1 MPFSASKC
9 TCRKTWHP
17 RFLRLLPQ
25 IYDYAIPAFRD
36 LQRDEREEA
45 VQETVAQAF
54 VLFVRLMQR
63 RRAELVFPT
72 IIARFAIARVREGRT
87 LGTGLNSRDVSS
99 RYAQRKRGF
108 SVGRLDRRNGRKD
121 RWLEAMVEDHH
132 TPVVDQVCF
141 RIDFPEW
148 LARLSRR
155 NRRIAESL
163 ACGNSTNDVAREFRL
178 TAARVSQLRRELR
191 ASWEGFHERLAA
203 VGTHHP
209 QQVRPANRR
218 QKMTPRHDSSPRIPA
233 SPTPPTSAMENPLCR
248 PGRRFSRPASIQP
261 SSDGSHRKLHRT
273 PPGAAGLRRVI

>member
-17 RFLRLLPQ
+17 RFLRLLPR

-54 VLFVRLMQR
+54 VLFVRLMRR

-72 IIARFAIARVREGRT
+72 IIARFAIARVRDGRT
-87 LGTGLNSRDVSS
+87 LGTSLNSRDVS
-99 RYAQRKRGF
+99 F
-108 SVGRLDRRNGRKD
+108 
-121 RWLEAMVEDHH
+121 
-132 TPVVDQVCF
+132 DQVCF

-163 ACGNSTNDVAREFRL
+163 ACGNSTNHVARIPTHRRPGL
-178 TAARVSQLRRELR
+178 PATPRAARVMGGVSRTVSRCRKTSSTTGSTGQ
-191 ASWEGFHERLAA
+191 
-203 VGTHHP
+203 P
-209 QQVRPANRR
+209 PPKN
-218 QKMTPRHDSSPRIPA
+218 DSSARFQSADTRKPDAANFGHGKSIVSSR
-233 SPTPPTSAMENPLCR
+233 PPTL
-248 PGRRFSRPASIQP
+248 
-261 SSDGSHRKLHRT
+261 T
-273 PPGAAGLRRVI
+273 AGVDPTVFGWFP